1 MLFHIFLQVLILI
14 QFDKS
19 IRMNNISR
27 VDEMGNIVVQGVDSR
42 KKVFIYNVWLVRKRG
57 EKRLTK
63 RALE

>member
-1 MLFHIFLQVLILI
+1 
-14 QFDKS
+14 
-19 IRMNNISR
+19 MNNISR

-42 KKVFIYNVWLVRKRG
+42 KRVFIYNVWLVRKRG